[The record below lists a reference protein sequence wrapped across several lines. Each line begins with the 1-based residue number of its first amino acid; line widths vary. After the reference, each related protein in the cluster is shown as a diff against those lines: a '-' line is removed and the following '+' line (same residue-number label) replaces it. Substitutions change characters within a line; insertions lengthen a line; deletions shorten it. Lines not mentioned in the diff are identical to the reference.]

1 MIIENNLILAK
12 RLSKKDKDE
21 IIQSFTN
28 GISIDQLS
36 TNFNCTKSTITRNLK
51 IILGEDKY
59 LELINK
65 FNSRKKK
72 SKRKPSLMPLINQN
86 DNNYSLDKLSNKNKS
101 DENNSF
107 LDSSFV
113 ELPPLN
119 YEIDNTIRKDL
130 SSIPISEI
138 SFPKLVYMVVDK
150 NIELEVKYLRDY
162 PEWQFLPSKDL
173 ERKTIEIFLDLKSAK
188 MASKQEQKVIKVPN
202 TNVFKIVSSLLKA
215 RGITRLIKSD
225 QLIAL

>member
-72 SKRKPSLMPLINQN
+72 SKRKPSLKPLINQN

-162 PEWQFLPSKDL
+162 PEWQFLSEEEL
-173 ERKTIEIFLDLKSAK
+173 NRKTIEIFFDLKIAK
-188 MASKQEQKVIKVPN
+188 RFCNKEQKVIKVPN
-202 TNVFKIVSSLLKA
+202 TEVFKIAAPHLLKK
-215 RGITRLIKSD
+215 GISRIVSPNI
-225 QLIAL
+225 LIAL

>member
-1 MIIENNLILAK
+1 MIIQNNLILAK

-138 SFPKLVYMVVDK
+138 SFPKLVYMVVDWNFNYSFITLDSGK
-150 NIELEVKYLRDY
+150 N
-162 PEWQFLPSKDL
+162 
-173 ERKTIEIFLDLKSAK
+173 
-188 MASKQEQKVIKVPN
+188 
-202 TNVFKIVSSLLKA
+202 
-215 RGITRLIKSD
+215 
-225 QLIAL
+225 

>member
-72 SKRKPSLMPLINQN
+72 SKRKPSLKPLINQN